1 MIDLS
6 FTAGEKISPLGNYED
21 SLKLSSGILPLLF
34 DLFENSLAQA
44 FAAVDRGEDSVVA
57 LRRQTIGVQRAFD
70 LLCSPLA
77 RFVFCASGPSR
88 FSSAGE
94 YCERIL

>member
-1 MIDLS
+1 MVFS

-21 SLKLSSGILPLLF
+21 SLKLNSGILPLLF

-57 LRRQTIGVQRAFD
+57 LRRQAIGVQRAFD
-70 LLCSPLA
+70 LCVGRLLDLFFA
-77 RFVFCASGPSR
+77 RRVLLLFTANESFDSR
-88 FSSAGE
+88 
-94 YCERIL
+94 RKL